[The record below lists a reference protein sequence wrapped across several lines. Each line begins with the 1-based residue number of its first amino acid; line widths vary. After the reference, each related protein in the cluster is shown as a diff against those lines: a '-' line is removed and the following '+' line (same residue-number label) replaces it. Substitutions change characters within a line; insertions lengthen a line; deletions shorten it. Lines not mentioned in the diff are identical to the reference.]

1 MSFAVISNLLLFL
14 LLSLFLIPNERE
26 LASIISQVLKGL
38 SGLAAAGLELESLT
52 CSNVLIGLDRVVKIG
67 TRNIPGTGLESCME
81 LTRGQPQSRSIRALA
96 NIMMELMQKYDKDG
110 GLVGVDD
117 LERWPLNSDA
127 VEFLV
132 AVRASSRCRKK
143 RSRLPTSPKPYIV
156 SGQSLTVASS
166 SAGSIKSL
174 EQHPLI
180 MKQRQSPGELVGL
193 ARLALISTRTFYSYK
208 EQC

>member
-1 MSFAVISNLLLFL
+1 MLN
-14 LLSLFLIPNERE
+14 LFLIPNERE

-52 CSNVLIGLDRVVKIG
+52 CSNVLIGLDGVVKIA
-67 TRNIPGTGLESCME
+67 GLESCME

-110 GLVGVDD
+110 LRLGAERRD
-117 LERWPLNSDA
+117 LDCQLGD
-127 VEFLV
+127 
-132 AVRASSRCRKK
+132 CR
-143 RSRLPTSPKPYIV
+143 RPSPKPYIV